1 MLPPFQYMISSH
13 AYLFPCKISMI
24 SSNTYLTICKTS
36 MISPNAYLTTG
47 KISMM
52 SSNAYLYTFKTS
64 ICDISILLL
73 KCLMINCDKNAPQSI
88 NQTSVCFYKDR
99 GKTLSIIVKCNV
111 NIPSIDGEICLAT
124 FFSLAY

>member
-1 MLPPFQYMISSH
+1 MLI
-13 AYLFPCKISMI
+13 YLFCETSMI
-24 SSNTYLTICKTS
+24 SSNAYLFLCKTFTVS
-36 MISPNAYLTTG
+36 SNAYLITC

-64 ICDISILLL
+64 IGGASILLL

-88 NQTSVCFYKDR
+88 NHTSVCFYKDR

-111 NIPSIDGEICLAT
+111 NIQSIDG
-124 FFSLAY
+124 